1 MAYISKAL
9 DKVWLDGII
18 FKRRQNGTSG
28 ELLNLLCDFLRN
40 REQIVVLNG
49 QVLTWTNVNAGVPQG
64 SMLGP
69 LPFLIY
75 INDLADELF
84 SNTKLFTDETS
95 LFSVVHNTDSSAAE
109 LNNDLAKI
117 SHWAQQWKIGFNPDP
132 SEQAPEVALNRK
144 FNKNSQPS
152 LIFNDNI
159 YQAT

>member
-18 FKRRQNGTSG
+18 FKRGQNGTSG

-40 REQIVVLNG
+40 KKQIVVLNG
-49 QVLTWTNVNAGVPQG
+49 QVLTWTNVKAGVPQG

-84 SNTKLFTDETS
+84 SNTKLFTDENS
-95 LFSVVHNTDSSAAE
+95 LFSVVHNIDSSAAE

-117 SHWAQQWKIGFNPDP
+117 SHWAQQSKMGFNPDP
-132 SEQAPEVALNRK
+132 SEQAPEDK
-144 FNKNSQPS
+144 Q
-152 LIFNDNI
+152 
-159 YQAT
+159 

>member
-1 MAYISKAL
+1 M
-9 DKVWLDGII
+9 
-18 FKRRQNGTSG
+18 
-28 ELLNLLCDFLRN
+28 
-40 REQIVVLNG
+40 
-49 QVLTWTNVNAGVPQG
+49 TWTNVNAGVPQG

-84 SNTKLFTDETS
+84 SNTKLFTDENS
-95 LFSVVHNTDSSAAE
+95 LFSVVHNIDSSAAE

-117 SHWAQQWKIGFNPDP
+117 SHWAQHWKMGFNPDP
-132 SEQAPEVALNRK
+132 SEQAPEVPLNSK

-152 LIFNDNI
+152 LILNDNI